1 MADSAILNSSGVRT
15 AELIG
20 AISMATD
27 LAMGFP
33 LEHGL
38 QSSVIAARLCDRLDV
53 DRETASQAYFLSL
66 LFYVG
71 CNAPAEV
78 GWDVFGDDDS
88 LITYA
93 SPFRFGSRAEMARGM
108 MRAVAPPTAP
118 AHIRVWRV
126 SRHLPE
132 LAIGFAGV
140 VDATCE
146 VARMLTDEL
155 GLGPPVSNLVA
166 FESVRWD
173 GKGFPGGVAGDEI
186 PLAVRIAHVARDAA
200 FQLILGDVEFVS
212 DVIGRRAA
220 QAFDP
225 VVART
230 FTQDAAGILDLE
242 SELPLWD
249 LALGC
254 EPKPWSM
261 LDGGAIDR
269 ALAAMGHFTDMSIP
283 EFVGHSS
290 GVATTCLAAAQVLSF
305 DSADSLT
312 VHRAALVH
320 DLGRAAVP
328 IRIWSK
334 RRSLTLD
341 DWERIR
347 LHAYHTERILTQSPF
362 LSDLVPVAGFHHERV
377 DGTGYH
383 RGVGVSSMERPA
395 RVLAAADAY
404 HAMTEPRPHRPA
416 LSRGAAAE
424 MLAGEAK
431 AGRLDPEAVAAVL
444 EGGGHSAAS
453 VPWPAGLT
461 EREIQVVRH
470 LARGLQ
476 TKQIAR
482 ALEISPK
489 TVDFHIQ
496 SAYRKMGVSTRAGA
510 TLFAMQ
516 HGLTTW
522 ENSR

>member
-1 MADSAILNSSGVRT
+1 MADTAIPSSSEVRT
-15 AELIG
+15 AEVIA

-27 LAMGFP
+27 LAVGFP

-38 QSSVIAARLCDRLDV
+38 QSCVIAARLCDRLDV
-53 DRETASQAYFLSL
+53 DRDTASQAYFLSL

-78 GWDVFGDDDS
+78 GWDVFADDDS
-88 LITYA
+88 LTTYGT
-93 SPFRFGSRAEMARGM
+93 PFRFGTQAEMARGM
-108 MRAVAPPTAP
+108 ARAVAPPTSP
-118 AHIRVWRV
+118 PHIRAWRLA
-126 SRHLPE
+126 RRLPE

-166 FESVRWD
+166 FESTRWD
-173 GKGFPGGVAGDEI
+173 GKGIPGGVAGEEI
-186 PLAVRIAHVARDAA
+186 PFAVRISHVARDAA
-200 FQLILGDVEFVS
+200 FQLMLGDQEFVA
-212 DVIGRRAA
+212 DVIGRRGAV
-220 QAFDP
+220 AFDP
-225 VVART
+225 RVART
-230 FTQDAAGILDLE
+230 FARHAAEILDFE
-242 SELPLWD
+242 SGLALWD
-249 LALGC
+249 LTLGC
-254 EPKPWSM
+254 EPKPWST
-261 LDGGAIDR
+261 LEGEAIDR
-269 ALAAMGHFTDMSIP
+269 ALAAMGHFTDIAIP

-290 GVATTCLAAAQVLSF
+290 GVAATCLAAAQVLSF
-305 DSADSLT
+305 DPPDTMT

-320 DLGRAAVP
+320 DLGRSAVP
-328 IRIWSK
+328 VRILGK
-334 RRSLTLD
+334 KGSLTLD

-362 LSDLVPVAGFHHERV
+362 LSELVPAAGSHHERV
-377 DGTGYH
+377 DGSGYH
-383 RGVGVSSMERPA
+383 RGVGASSLQPPA
-395 RVLAAADAY
+395 RLLAVADAY

-416 LSRGAAAE
+416 LSREAAADV
-424 MLAGEAK
+424 LAEQARN
-431 AGRLDPEAVAAVL
+431 GRLDPEAVAAVL
-444 EGGGHSAAS
+444 EVGGHHIPS

-461 EREIQVVRH
+461 EREIQVVRL
-470 LARGLQ
+470 LARGQQ
-476 TKQIAR
+476 TKQVAR
-482 ALEISPK
+482 TLGISPK

-510 TLFAMQ
+510 ILFAMQ

>member
-1 MADSAILNSSGVRT
+1 MADTAIPDSSGVRT
-15 AELIG
+15 AEIIA

-38 QSSVIAARLCDRLDV
+38 RSCVIAARLCDRLDV
-53 DRETASQAYFLSL
+53 DQETASQAYFLSL

-71 CNAPAEV
+71 CNAPTEV
-78 GWDVFGDDDS
+78 GSDVFAEDHS
-88 LITYA
+88 LRTYA
-93 SPFRFGSRAEMARGM
+93 TPFRFGSRAEAARGM
-108 MRAVAPPTAP
+108 MRAVAPPTTPPHLRA
-118 AHIRVWRV
+118 WRLT
-126 SRHLPE
+126 RHLPE

-166 FESVRWD
+166 FESARWD
-173 GKGFPGGVAGDEI
+173 GKGFPGGVAGEEI
-186 PLAVRIAHVARDAA
+186 PFAVRIAQVARDAA
-200 FQLILGDVEFVS
+200 LQLTLGESEFVA
-212 DVIGRRAA
+212 DVIGQRAA

-230 FTQDAAGILDLE
+230 FTQDAAQILDFE
-242 SELPLWD
+242 PEPTLWD
-249 LALGC
+249 LTLDC
-254 EPKPWSM
+254 EPKPWLM
-261 LDGGAIDR
+261 LDREAIDR
-269 ALAAMGHFTDMSIP
+269 ALAAMGHFTDMAIP
-283 EFVGHSS
+283 EFVGHSA
-290 GVATTCLAAAQVLSF
+290 GVATTCLAAAEVLAF
-305 DSADSLT
+305 DSADTRT

-328 IRIWSK
+328 VRIWSK

-347 LHAYHTERILTQSPF
+347 LHAYHTERILAQSPF
-362 LSDLVPVAGFHHERV
+362 LSGLVPAAGFHHERV

-383 RGVGVSSMERPA
+383 RGAGASSLQRPA

-416 LSRGAAAE
+416 LTREAAADVLVE
-424 MLAGEAK
+424 EAR

-444 EGGGHSAAS
+444 EGRGHRTPS
-453 VPWPAGLT
+453 VPGPAGLT
-461 EREIQVVRH
+461 ERETQVVR
-470 LARGLQ
+470 LLSRGLQ

-482 ALEISPK
+482 ALEISHK

-522 ENSR
+522 ENSL

>member
-1 MADSAILNSSGVRT
+1 MADTAIPDSSRVRT
-15 AELIG
+15 SEIIA

-27 LAMGFP
+27 LAVGFP

-38 QSSVIAARLCDRLDV
+38 RSSVIAARLCDRLDV
-53 DRETASQAYFLSL
+53 DRETTSQAYFLSL

-71 CNAPAEV
+71 CNAPADV
-78 GWDVFGDDDS
+78 GWDVFADDDS
-88 LITYA
+88 LTTYGT
-93 SPFRFGSRAEMARGM
+93 PFRFGSRAEMARGM

-118 AHIRVWRV
+118 AHIRAWRLT
-126 SRHLPE
+126 RRLPE
-132 LAIGFAGV
+132 LAIGFPGV

-155 GLGPPVSNLVA
+155 GLGPSVSNLVA
-166 FESVRWD
+166 FESARWD
-173 GKGFPGGVAGDEI
+173 GIGFPGGVAGEEI
-186 PLAVRIAHVARDAA
+186 PMGVRIAHVARDAA
-200 FQLILGDVEFVS
+200 FQLMLGDPEFVT
-212 DVIGRRAA
+212 DVINQRAA
-220 QAFDP
+220 HAFDP
-225 VVART
+225 KVART
-230 FTQDAAGILDLE
+230 LTQDAAEILDLE
-242 SELPLWD
+242 SEVPLWD
-249 LALGC
+249 LTLGS
-254 EPKPWSM
+254 EPKPWLM
-261 LDGGAIDR
+261 LEGEAIDR
-269 ALAAMGHFTDMSIP
+269 ALAAMGHFTDMAIP

-290 GVATTCLAAAQVLSF
+290 GVASTCLAAARVLSF
-305 DSADSLT
+305 DSSDTSM

-328 IRIWSK
+328 VRIWSK
-334 RRSLTLD
+334 KESLTLD

-347 LHAYHTERILTQSPF
+347 LHAYQTERILTQSPF
-362 LSDLVPVAGFHHERV
+362 LSVLVPAAGFHHERV

-383 RGVGVSSMERPA
+383 RGAGASSLQRPA
-395 RVLAAADAY
+395 RLLAVADAY

-416 LSRGAAAE
+416 LSPGTAAE
-424 MLAGEAK
+424 VLAGEAK
-431 AGRLDPEAVAAVL
+431 EGRLDAEAVAAVL
-444 EGGGHSAAS
+444 EGGGHRAPS
-453 VPWPAGLT
+453 VMWPSGLT
-461 EREIQVVRH
+461 EREIQVVRL

-482 ALEISPK
+482 ALEISHK

>member
-1 MADSAILNSSGVRT
+1 MADTAIPDSNEVRT
-15 AELIG
+15 AEIIA

-27 LAMGFP
+27 LAVGFP
-33 LEHGL
+33 LEQGL
-38 QSSVIAARLCDRLDV
+38 RSCVIAARLCDRLDV
-53 DRETASQAYFLSL
+53 DTDTASQAYFLSL

-78 GWDVFGDDDS
+78 GWDVFAEDDS
-88 LITYA
+88 LTTYGT
-93 SPFRFGSRAEMARGM
+93 PFRFGTRAEMARGM
-108 MRAVAPPTAP
+108 MRAVAPPTSAP
-118 AHIRVWRV
+118 HLRAWRLA
-126 SRHLPE
+126 RRLPE

-166 FESVRWD
+166 FESARWD
-173 GKGFPGGVAGDEI
+173 GKGIPGGVAGEEI
-186 PLAVRIAHVARDAA
+186 PFAVRIAQVARDAA
-200 FQLILGDVEFVS
+200 FQLTLGDWEFVA
-212 DVIGRRAA
+212 DVIGQRAA
-220 QAFDP
+220 VAFDP
-225 VVART
+225 RVART
-230 FTQDAAGILDLE
+230 LSSEAAEILDLE

-249 LALGC
+249 LTLGC
-254 EPKPWSM
+254 EPTPWSM
-261 LDGGAIDR
+261 LEREAIDR
-269 ALAAMGHFTDMSIP
+269 ALAAMGHFTDLAIP
-283 EFVGHSS
+283 EFVGHST

-305 DSADSLT
+305 DPADTMT

-320 DLGRAAVP
+320 DLGRATVP
-328 IRIWSK
+328 VRIWGK
-334 RRSLTLD
+334 RGSLTLD

-362 LSDLVPVAGFHHERV
+362 LSALVPAAGFHHERG

-383 RGVGVSSMERPA
+383 RGVGASSLQPA
-395 RVLAAADAY
+395 ARLLAAADAY

-416 LSRGAAAE
+416 FSREVAADVLAE
-424 MLAGEAK
+424 EAR

-444 EGGGHSAAS
+444 EGSGHRTFS

-476 TKQIAR
+476 TKQVAR

-516 HGLTTW
+516 HGLITW